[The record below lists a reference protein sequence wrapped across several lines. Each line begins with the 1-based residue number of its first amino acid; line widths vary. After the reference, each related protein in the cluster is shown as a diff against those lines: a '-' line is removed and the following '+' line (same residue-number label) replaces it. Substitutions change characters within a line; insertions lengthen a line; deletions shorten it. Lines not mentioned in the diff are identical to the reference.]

1 LLQRRQ
7 RIPARFV
14 RIAAGAGERHLQR
27 PGAFNPHR
35 VVEFARHDF
44 ERKIL
49 GMVQGMK
56 LPRRRFL
63 SLAASGV
70 ALPALLRS
78 ARADSYPSRPIHLLV
93 GFPPGGAADI
103 IARLT
108 GQMLSERLG
117 QPFVVEN
124 RGSAGQQIAAEAVVK
139 AEPDGYT
146 LLLMANP
153 NVINAMLN
161 PNLSFNFTR
170 DLAPVGGVDLNP
182 LILEVN
188 PSLPVHSVPELI
200 AYAKAHPA
208 QINMASGGVGSTPH
222 LAGELFKMMTGIN
235 MLHVP
240 YRGDAPAITDLLA
253 GQDQVMFDLIL
264 LSLSHIRSGAL
275 RGLAVTSAK
284 RLPALPD
291 LPPVADF
298 VPGYEAFAWQGVAAP
313 KDTPPKI
320 VAKLNS
326 EINAALADAK
336 IASRLTD
343 LGGVPMPMTPAAFGQ
358 LIASEVDKW
367 GKVIK
372 FANIKT
378 G

>member
-1 LLQRRQ
+1 
-7 RIPARFV
+7 
-14 RIAAGAGERHLQR
+14 
-27 PGAFNPHR
+27 
-35 VVEFARHDF
+35 
-44 ERKIL
+44 
-49 GMVQGMK
+49 MK

-63 SLAASGV
+63 ERLAASAV
-70 ALPALLRS
+70 ALPALLRG
-78 ARADSYPSRPIHLLV
+78 ARADTYPSRPIHLLV

-108 GQMLSERLG
+108 AQMLSERLG

-124 RGSAGQQIAAEAVVK
+124 RGSAGQQIAAEAVVN
-139 AEPDGYT
+139 APPDGYT
-146 LLLMANP
+146 LLLLANP

-170 DLAPVGGVDLNP
+170 DLAPIGGVDLNP

-188 PSLPVHSVPELI
+188 PSLPVKTVPELI
-200 AYAKAHPA
+200 AYAKAHPGEL
-208 QINMASGGVGSTPH
+208 NMASGGVGSTPH
-222 LAGELFKMMTGIN
+222 LDGELFKMQTGIN

-253 GQDQVMFDLIL
+253 GQVQVMFDLIL
-264 LSLSHIRSGAL
+264 LSLPHIRSGEL

-284 RLPALPD
+284 RLPTLPD

-313 KDTPPKI
+313 KATPPEI
-320 VAKLNS
+320 VALLNGQ
-326 EINAALADAK
+326 INAALADAK
-336 IASRLTD
+336 IASRIAD
-343 LGGVPMPMTPAAFGQ
+343 LGGVPMPMTPAEFGK
-358 LIASEVDKW
+358 LISSEIDKW

-372 FANIKT
+372 FANIKA

>member
-1 LLQRRQ
+1 
-7 RIPARFV
+7 
-14 RIAAGAGERHLQR
+14 
-27 PGAFNPHR
+27 
-35 VVEFARHDF
+35 
-44 ERKIL
+44 
-49 GMVQGMK
+49 MT

-63 SLAASGV
+63 KSITASAV
-70 ALPALLRS
+70 ALPALLHG
-78 ARADSYPSRPIHLLV
+78 ARADTYPSRPIHLLV

-108 GQMLSERLG
+108 GEMLSERLG

-124 RGSAGQQIAAEAVVK
+124 RGSAGQQIAAEAVVN
-139 AEPDGYT
+139 AAPDGYT
-146 LLLMANP
+146 LLLLANP
-153 NVINAMLN
+153 NVINGMLN

-170 DLAPVGGVDLNP
+170 DLAPVGSVDLNP
-182 LILEVN
+182 LILEVH
-188 PSLPVHSVPELI
+188 PSLPVKSVPDLI
-200 AYAKAHPA
+200 AYAKAHA
-208 QINMASGGVGSTPH
+208 GEINMASGGVGSTPH
-222 LAGELFKMMTGIN
+222 LAGELFKMLTGVN

-240 YRGDAPAITDLLA
+240 YRGDAPAVTDMLA

-264 LSLSHIRSGAL
+264 LSLPHIRSGEL

-284 RLPALPD
+284 RLPTLPD

-313 KDTPPKI
+313 KDTPPDI
-320 VAKLNS
+320 VNKLNT
-326 EINAALADAK
+326 EINAALADPK
-336 IASRLTD
+336 IASRMAD
-343 LGGVPMPMTPAAFGQ
+343 LGGVPMPMSPGEFGK
-358 LIASEVDKW
+358 LIASEIDKW

>member
-1 LLQRRQ
+1 MQ
-7 RIPARFV
+7 
-14 RIAAGAGERHLQR
+14 
-27 PGAFNPHR
+27 
-35 VVEFARHDF
+35 
-44 ERKIL
+44 
-49 GMVQGMK
+49 

-63 SLAASGV
+63 PLAASAV
-70 ALPALLRS
+70 AMPALLRT
-78 ARADSYPSRPIHLLV
+78 ARADTYPSRPIHLLV

-108 GQMLSERLG
+108 GAMLSERLG
-117 QPFVVEN
+117 RPFVVEN
-124 RGSAGQQIAAEAVVK
+124 RGSAGQQIAAEAVVN
-139 AEPDGYT
+139 AAPDGYT
-146 LLLMANP
+146 LLLLATP
-153 NVINAMLN
+153 NVINGMLN
-161 PNLSFNFTR
+161 PHLSFNFLH

-188 PSLPVHSVPELI
+188 PSVPVHSVPELI

-208 QINMASGGVGSTPH
+208 QLNMASGGVGSSPH
-222 LAGELFKMMTGIN
+222 LAGELFKMLTGVN

-264 LSLSHIRSGAL
+264 LSLPLIRSGKL

-284 RLPALPD
+284 RLPSLPD

-313 KDTPPKI
+313 KDTPPDI
-320 VAKLNS
+320 VAKLNG

-336 IASRLTD
+336 IAARLTD
-343 LGGVPMPMTPAAFGQ
+343 LGGLPMPMSPAEFGK

>member
-1 LLQRRQ
+1 
-7 RIPARFV
+7 
-14 RIAAGAGERHLQR
+14 
-27 PGAFNPHR
+27 
-35 VVEFARHDF
+35 
-44 ERKIL
+44 
-49 GMVQGMK
+49 MK

-63 SLAASGV
+63 KNLTASAV
-70 ALPALLRS
+70 ALPALLRT
-78 ARADSYPSRPIHLLV
+78 ARADSYPSRPVHLLV

-108 GQMLSERLG
+108 GAMLSERLG

-124 RGSAGQQIAAEAVVK
+124 RGSAGQQIAAEAVVN
-139 AEPDGYT
+139 APPDGYT
-146 LLLMANP
+146 LLLLANP
-153 NVINAMLN
+153 NVINGMLN
-161 PNLSFNFTR
+161 PGLSFNFTR
-170 DLAPVGGVDLNP
+170 DLAPIGGVDLNP
-182 LILEVN
+182 LILEVH
-188 PSLPVHSVPELI
+188 PSLPVKSVPELI
-200 AYAKAHPA
+200 AYAKAHPGE
-208 QINMASGGVGSTPH
+208 INMASGGVGSTPH
-222 LAGELFKMMTGIN
+222 LAGELFKMLTGIN

-240 YRGDAPAITDLLA
+240 YRGDAPAVTDLLA

-264 LSLSHIRSGAL
+264 LSLPHIRSGEL

-313 KDTPPKI
+313 KDTPPDI
-320 VAKLNS
+320 VARLNS
-326 EINAALADAK
+326 ELNAALADAT

-343 LGGVPMPMTPAAFGQ
+343 LGGVPTPMTPGEFGK
-358 LIASEVDKW
+358 LIASEIDKW